1 MAAPQSGYPPQG
13 YPNQE
18 PNGPQQPGQFEN
30 GQHPGFDG
38 TTSPVQGAA
47 PASSAAARRKRQ
59 YAGQAYD
66 FGGGANAALGGQ
78 QQGGG
83 PPGAGFGGQN
93 QQPQQAAYSSYGY
106 GAEQGAA
113 APVASPTFGQPPASV
128 GSYSAPEA
136 GYPAHGLAPAG
147 VNAITHSMSNMAV
160 GGSPQSM
167 ASRPALNQL
176 YPTDLL
182 NQPFNVTEL
191 DLPPPPILLPANVRT
206 KGSRQTVRR

>member
-1 MAAPQSGYPPQG
+1 MAAPQPGYPPQG
-13 YPNQE
+13 YPDQE
-18 PNGPQQPGQFEN
+18 PNGPHQSGQIEN
-30 GQHPGFDG
+30 GQHPGYDG
-38 TTSPVQGAA
+38 TASPVQGAA
-47 PASSAAARRKRQ
+47 PVSSAAARRKRQ

-66 FGGGANAALGGQ
+66 FGAGANAALGGQ
-78 QQGGG
+78 QQAGG
-83 PPGAGFGGQN
+83 PPGAGFGAHSH
-93 QQPQQAAYSSYGY
+93 QQQQAAYPSYGY

-113 APVASPTFGQPPASV
+113 APVASPTFGPPHTSV
-128 GSYSAPEA
+128 GAYSAPEA

-191 DLPPPPILLPANVRT
+191 DLPPPPILLPTNVRAYDPT
-206 KGSRQTVRR
+206 HMNRR